1 MRRPARELRQ
11 DRSSGIPCS
20 ANPNNRLSRCAF
32 PRSCV
37 TTWSAPEKYSPAT
50 TRSPYPRRRF
60 ANCCWNL
67 PSTTTWTIAWKW
79 PIYGC
84 APRGLADHPA
94 QMEAAPGSVARG
106 MDLSG
111 PMRTDRLRGAGPGP
125 GTAAPGILRAGA
137 GGLPGGAPL
146 APGGQGGVG
155 PLLLGK
161 SGVAGRASLRQGQLD
176 GDVVPQIVA
185 ALVRQLRESPVPLK
199 PVFAGR
205 TLHVALR
212 EERVDGI
219 ASLNQS
225 LCPICRCSI
234 ARPRGPSLVAFEI
247 VTKSWPHS
255 RVGPYSIAIL
265 TH

>member
-161 SGVAGRASLRQGQLD
+161 SGVAGCASPPAGSARWRYGAADRGRARAPTAG
-176 GDVVPQIVA
+176 VPCTPEAGIRRPYSPCGVA
-185 ALVRQLRESPVPLK
+185 RGEGGRHCVSQSVPLPYL
-199 PVFAGR
+199 PVLYRSA
-205 TLHVALR
+205 
-212 EERVDGI
+212 
-219 ASLNQS
+219 
-225 LCPICRCSI
+225 
-234 ARPRGPSLVAFEI
+234 ARS
-247 VTKSWPHS
+247 
-255 RVGPYSIAIL
+255 
-265 TH
+265 

>member
-1 MRRPARELRQ
+1 MTSTSCSQGSVQYVASRDGLQKRNRIRPKPAHGPPAEIWKGEKARRTEAMRRPARELRQ

-20 ANPNNRLSRCAF
+20 VNPNNRLSRCAF

-67 PSTTTWTIAWKW
+67 PSTTTSTIAWEW
-79 PIYGC
+79 PISGC

-111 PMRTDRLRGAGPGP
+111 PMRTDRLRGARPGP

-185 ALVRQLRESPVPLK
+185 
-199 PVFAGR
+199 G
-205 TLHVALR
+205 
-212 EERVDGI
+212 
-219 ASLNQS
+219 
-225 LCPICRCSI
+225 
-234 ARPRGPSLVAFEI
+234 
-247 VTKSWPHS
+247 
-255 RVGPYSIAIL
+255 
-265 TH
+265 